1 MFEAQEV
8 HYAHIGAVAI
18 TKLIIHRVSI
28 NYLKYTLRQART
40 HRRCLLNKC
49 LGLRSELLTLPI
61 ECLCPLV
68 LT

>member
-18 TKLIIHRVSI
+18 TK
-28 NYLKYTLRQART
+28 
-40 HRRCLLNKC
+40 RRCLLNKC
-49 LGLRSELLTLPI
+49 LGLRSKLLTLPI